1 MAEEMIEGSAH
12 IDIAAPPET
21 VYAATCTFDW
31 IGTEVAIRRL
41 DAGDD
46 GLSGSYCVAAE
57 AFGKRQ
63 EAVVAVDAGAS
74 DRVGFSSVDCR
85 ECTFGGEYVLERSGA
100 GTRVLLRMHA
110 KPHGKLR
117 FLGPVVGTLMQRA
130 MNEMLERLKAR
141 TEQRLA
147 DAA

>member
-1 MAEEMIEGSAH
+1 MIEGSAR
-12 IDIAAPPET
+12 IEIAAPPER
-21 VYAATCTFDW
+21 VYAVTRTLDW
-31 IGTEVAIRRL
+31 FGSGVAVTRL
-41 DAGDD
+41 AAGGD

-63 EAVVAVDAGAS
+63 EAVVAVEADPS
-74 DRVGFSSVDCR
+74 NRVAFNSVDCR
-85 ECTFGGEYVLERSGA
+85 ECTFGGEYFLEQSGA
-100 GTRVLLRMHA
+100 GTLVVLRMQA

-117 FLGPVVGTLMQRA
+117 FLAPVVGALMQRA
-130 MNEMLERLKAR
+130 MDEMLERLKAR